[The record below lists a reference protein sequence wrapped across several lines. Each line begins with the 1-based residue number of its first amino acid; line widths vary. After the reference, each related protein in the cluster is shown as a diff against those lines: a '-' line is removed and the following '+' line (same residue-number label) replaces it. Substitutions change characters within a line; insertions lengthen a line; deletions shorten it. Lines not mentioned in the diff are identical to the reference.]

1 MTWCSGNVDRAL
13 RLLASIERRLRNIE
27 LLLTDC
33 ECTDAGNSEGPPC
46 DPGMCPMKNRD
57 ASTRKRV
64 L

>member
-1 MTWCSGNVDRAL
+1 
-13 RLLASIERRLRNIE
+13 LLASIERRLRNIE